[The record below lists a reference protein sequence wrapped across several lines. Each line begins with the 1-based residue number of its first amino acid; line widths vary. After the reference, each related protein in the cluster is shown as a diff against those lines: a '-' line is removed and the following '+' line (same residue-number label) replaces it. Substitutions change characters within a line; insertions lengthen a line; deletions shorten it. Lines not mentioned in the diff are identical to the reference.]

1 MSAIIYGSIDGLIT
15 TNAIITSI
23 QGAQMKSNLA
33 IIFGFANLLADGF
46 SMGISSYLSSDQI
59 AEGIKTF
66 LSFILIGSGP
76 ILPFLFK
83 QFTTE
88 KRYRISHVVT
98 ITSLFFIGIFKG
110 YIKNESMI
118 KHALIVVFIGGLTT
132 MIAYYVSKYI
142 HEIVD
147 KEDR

>member
-23 QGAQMKSNLA
+23 QGSQMKSTLA

-46 SMGISSYLSSDQI
+46 SMGVSSYLSSDQI

-76 ILPFLFK
+76 IMPFLSK
-83 QFTTE
+83 QLTTE
-88 KRYRISHVVT
+88 KKYMISHT
-98 ITSLFFIGIFKG
+98 ITISSLFLIGIFKG
-110 YIKNESMI
+110 YIKGESMI
-118 KHALIVVFIGGLTT
+118 KHALTVVIVGGLTT
-132 MIAYYVSKYI
+132 MIAYYVSKHI

>member
-23 QGAQMKSNLA
+23 QGAQMKSTLA

-46 SMGISSYLSSDQI
+46 SMGVSSYLSSDQI

-76 ILPFLFK
+76 IMPFLFK
-83 QFTTE
+83 QFTNE
-88 KRYRISHVVT
+88 KKYMISHVIT

-110 YIKNESMI
+110 YIKNENMI